1 LFDLLYQYNNDW
13 TLLLFDGGTGN
24 GSTERLNQIANNLI
38 KFVPIL
44 LLHCVM
50 FRKILIVPEMSIA
63 VENLP
68 LPRRDSISKKSYR
81 DAAAPRRYK

>member
-1 LFDLLYQYNNDW
+1 MKFKIFFYENNQHRKLYK
-13 TLLLFDGGTGN
+13 
-24 GSTERLNQIANNLI
+24 A
-38 KFVPIL
+38 
-44 LLHCVM
+44 
-50 FRKILIVPEMSIA
+50 EMSIA